1 MSEKETEK
9 LFKDINSEE
18 LYNYILDNYQKIIEL
33 ISKQYIYKPTEKIEE
48 IAYEIGLS
56 GYTNEIDETLADNLY
71 IVSNIETNKYG
82 TNFVTLYQVC
92 SGSTFNYKINRKVF
106 QERPCES
113 GDILKCIIRNQFKRV
128 KNEND
133 EWVESQEEET
143 ILKDY
148 VIIKRLEDK
157 PNEEKI

>member
-1 MSEKETEK
+1 MLSAAVVIITHPSPGTAGS
-9 LFKDINSEE
+9 LFINE
-18 LYNYILDNYQKIIEL
+18 NRNNDC
-33 ISKQYIYKPTEKIEE
+33 SKV
-48 IAYEIGLS
+48 
-56 GYTNEIDETLADNLY
+56 
-71 IVSNIETNKYG
+71 VSNIETNKYG